1 MLGAMMRFEEASPDE
16 FVLNKKGQFVTKAEY
31 MGINTM
37 DEYDDNDTY
46 LPPKNSAE
54 AFQNGY

>member
-1 MLGAMMRFEEASPDE
+1 MMRFEEAAPDE